1 MKNPIFL
8 FALMLVL
15 FLTACDAHNVAPN
28 AQQTPDTKAESAA
41 SQVDV
46 SEIPTGQCYRQTP
59 YPNPIGISNPEGQ
72 CVWNDKVYSFSNAP
86 AKLGVTDMN
95 GNSEL
100 LEVPEAAYLYSVC
113 DAGDTLA
120 LLLGACPPFLAET
133 VETQTAQAFAEGEYA
148 IYRYDK
154 AGTLTQK
161 LPLQAVYPDTPY
173 ALDSSGTDGYLLFS
187 DCIIRVGSDG
197 KQLARSSN
205 TDRRL
210 LQLVCADGAVYVRVE
225 GDVIYQTEKIVRLN
239 AQTLEAEAELPC
251 TAMNIQSMG
260 KAVDGTLLLSSS
272 EYLLRPDFSSGTMT
286 AILHWANNANLSINN
301 YRSVLE
307 TESGFFA
314 YNSDIEA
321 ACFYEK
327 LPDGETLED
336 PTTITLFI
344 DNGGTYDA
352 ALAAREFQKL
362 YPQYRIDITAV
373 ETEEQVELALTELGM
388 GKGYDIY
395 MLYDTR
401 WPQLD
406 DAVFFEDLTRWM
418 EADSAKPLEA
428 IRPSVLQQIQEGSS
442 IYRLPLSYTIL
453 AYAADPEQLS
463 DSRPET
469 VLRVCEKSEETIY
482 PFAFNSDYSANMA
495 KRCAQDYVDAESGT
509 CSFVCDSFYAQLALL
524 RRQQTA
530 LETLPDDIDA
540 VSICDGLLYHY
551 VINSADSIVYQP
563 ERYMYPSLAQS
574 VYYGYPSDCGN
585 HCQLYFDSLL
595 AINNQSGQKA
605 GAWAFLS
612 YLLSDSYQQ
621 GIVRLPVNDKT
632 LQEQFAQL
640 LALDEITQEDIDTFY
655 ALVDHAQKT
664 DYPTEPVEKIILEEL
679 AAYLDGAIDEK
690 TTAERIQ
697 SRAGLYLMEQL
708 VQ

>member
-1 MKNPIFL
+1 MEKIL
-8 FALMLVL
+8 
-15 FLTACDAHNVAPN
+15 
-28 AQQTPDTKAESAA
+28 
-41 SQVDV
+41 
-46 SEIPTGQCYRQTP
+46 
-59 YPNPIGISNPEGQ
+59 
-72 CVWNDKVYSFSNAP
+72 
-86 AKLGVTDMN
+86 
-95 GNSEL
+95 
-100 LEVPEAAYLYSVC
+100 
-113 DAGDTLA
+113 
-120 LLLGACPPFLAET
+120 
-133 VETQTAQAFAEGEYA
+133 
-148 IYRYDK
+148 
-154 AGTLTQK
+154 
-161 LPLQAVYPDTPY
+161 LQAVYPDTPY
-173 ALDSSGTDGYLLFS
+173 ALDSSRTDDYLLFS

-239 AQTLEAEAELPC
+239 AQTLEAELPC

-401 WPQLD
+401 WPQL
-406 DAVFFEDLTRWM
+406 W
-418 EADSAKPLEA
+418 
-428 IRPSVLQQIQEGSS
+428 
-442 IYRLPLSYTIL
+442 
-453 AYAADPEQLS
+453 
-463 DSRPET
+463 
-469 VLRVCEKSEETIY
+469 
-482 PFAFNSDYSANMA
+482 
-495 KRCAQDYVDAESGT
+495 
-509 CSFVCDSFYAQLALL
+509 CSL
-524 RRQQTA
+524 
-530 LETLPDDIDA
+530 
-540 VSICDGLLYHY
+540 
-551 VINSADSIVYQP
+551 
-563 ERYMYPSLAQS
+563 
-574 VYYGYPSDCGN
+574 
-585 HCQLYFDSLL
+585 
-595 AINNQSGQKA
+595 
-605 GAWAFLS
+605 
-612 YLLSDSYQQ
+612 
-621 GIVRLPVNDKT
+621 KT
-632 LQEQFAQL
+632 
-640 LALDEITQEDIDTFY
+640 
-655 ALVDHAQKT
+655 
-664 DYPTEPVEKIILEEL
+664 
-679 AAYLDGAIDEK
+679 
-690 TTAERIQ
+690 
-697 SRAGLYLMEQL
+697 
-708 VQ
+708 